1 MSRSLTL
8 ARFALSF
15 PPKAHLRLMTCTR
28 GLNVRSAPS
37 SLTGAKTS
45 SVWQRWSS
53 RPRLWSSQRSC
64 LGFSQ
69 QCYYS
74 TQEAEK
80 PPEEEPLHNII
91 NDTESVEGDF
101 SKHEFQAETKKLLDI
116 VARSLYSEKEVF
128 IRELISN
135 GSDALEK
142 LRHRL
147 MTASGD
153 AAQMEI
159 HLQTDGAKGTFT
171 IQDTGIGMN
180 KEELV
185 ANLGTIARS
194 GSKAFLDALQNQA
207 EASSTIIGQFGVGF
221 YSAFMVAD
229 RVDVYTR
236 SADPDAP
243 GYKWSSDGSGLYEIA
258 EASGVQQGTKIV
270 LHLKEDC
277 KEFSSEDR
285 VKDVV
290 TKYSNFV
297 SFPIFLN
304 GRRLNTLQ
312 ALWMMEPKEISDW
325 QHEEF
330 YRYAAQS
337 YDKPRYTL
345 HYRADAPL
353 NIRSIFYVPE
363 AKPSMFDV
371 SREMGS
377 SVALY
382 SRKVL
387 IQTKAT
393 DILPK
398 WLRFLRGVVDS
409 EDIPLNLSRELL
421 QESVLI
427 RKLRDVLQQR
437 VIRFLL
443 DQSKKDPEKYS
454 RFFED
459 YGLFIREGIV
469 TTQEQDVKE
478 DIAKLLRFES
488 SALPAGQQTNL
499 MEYGSRMKA
508 GTRNIYYL
516 CAPNRHLA
524 EHSPYYEAMKQKD
537 MEVLF
542 CYEQFDELT
551 LLHLREFDKKKM
563 ISVETDIVVDHYKE
577 EKFEDH
583 KPASER
589 LTQEQADDL
598 IAWMKNALGT
608 RVANIKLTPR
618 LDTHPAMI
626 TVLEMGAARHF
637 LRTQQ
642 LARTPEERAQIL
654 QPTLEINA
662 GHDLIKK
669 LQVLKDTNSDL
680 AGLLLEQIYDNAM
693 IAAGLNDDPRP
704 MISRLNELLTKALE
718 KH

>member
-1 MSRSLTL
+1 MSRCLSL
-8 ARFALSF
+8 ARFALGFSQRTNS
-15 PPKAHLRLMTCTR
+15 RLMTCAR
-28 GLNVRSAPS
+28 GLNSRTVSRSF
-37 SLTGAKTS
+37 TGYLQ
-45 SVWQRWSS
+45 VGQQQRWSS
-53 RPRLWSSQRSC
+53 RPRVWSSQQSC
-64 LGFSQ
+64 LGISQ
-69 QCYYS
+69 QSYYS

-80 PPEEEPLHNII
+80 VPEKEPEKEPEKQPEEEPLHTII
-91 NDTESVEGDF
+91 SDTESVQGSF

-142 LRHRL
+142 LRHKL
-147 MTASGD
+147 ITAGGET
-153 AAQMEI
+153 APMEI
-159 HLQTDGAKGTFT
+159 HLQTDAAKGTFT
-171 IQDTGIGMN
+171 IQDTGVGMN
-180 KEELV
+180 QEELI

-194 GSKAFLDALQNQA
+194 GSK
-207 EASSTIIGQFGVGF
+207 
-221 YSAFMVAD
+221 
-229 RVDVYTR
+229 
-236 SADPDAP
+236 
-243 GYKWSSDGSGLYEIA
+243 
-258 EASGVQQGTKIV
+258 
-270 LHLKEDC
+270 
-277 KEFSSEDR
+277 
-285 VKDVV
+285 
-290 TKYSNFV
+290 
-297 SFPIFLN
+297 
-304 GRRLNTLQ
+304 
-312 ALWMMEPKEISDW
+312 
-325 QHEEF
+325 
-330 YRYAAQS
+330 
-337 YDKPRYTL
+337 
-345 HYRADAPL
+345 
-353 NIRSIFYVPE
+353 
-363 AKPSMFDV
+363 KPSMFDV

-421 QESVLI
+421 QESALI

-443 DQSKKDPEKYS
+443 DQGKKEPEKYNK
-454 RFFED
+454 FFED
-459 YGLFIREGIV
+459 YGLFMREGIV
-469 TTQEQDVKE
+469 TTHEQDVKE

-488 SALPAGQQTNL
+488 SALPVGQQTSL
-499 MEYGSRMKA
+499 MEYSARMKA

-551 LLHLREFDKKKM
+551 LLHLREFDKKKL
-563 ISVETDIVVDHYKE
+563 ISAETDIVVDHYKE
-577 EKFEDH
+577 EKFEDS

-598 IAWMKNALGT
+598 IAWMKNTLST
-608 RVANIKLTPR
+608 RVTNIKLTPR

-642 LARTPEERAQIL
+642 LARSAEERAQIL

-669 LQVLKDTNSDL
+669 LHALKDTNSEL

-693 IAAGLNDDPRP
+693 ITAGLNDDPRP
-704 MISRLNELLTKALE
+704 MVSRLNDLLTKALE

>member
-1 MSRSLTL
+1 MSRCLAL
-8 ARFALSF
+8 ARFALGS
-15 PPKAHLRLMTCTR
+15 PQRANSRLIACAR
-28 GLNVRSAPS
+28 GLS
-37 SLTGAKTS
+37 SRTVSRPVTGDLQAGQL
-45 SVWQRWSS
+45 QRWSS
-53 RPRLWSSQRSC
+53 RPRVWSSQRSC

-69 QCYYS
+69 QSYYS

-80 PPEEEPLHNII
+80 EPEEEPLHTII
-91 NDTESVEGDF
+91 TDTESVQGSF

-142 LRHRL
+142 LRHKL
-147 MTASGD
+147 ITAGGET
-153 AAQMEI
+153 AQMEI
-159 HLQTDGAKGTFT
+159 HLQTDSTKGTFT
-171 IQDTGIGMN
+171 IQDTGVGMTQ
-180 KEELV
+180 EELV

-221 YSAFMVAD
+221 YSAFMVSD
-229 RVDVYTR
+229 RVDVYSQ
-236 SADPDAP
+236 SAEPGTP
-243 GYKWSSDGSGLYEIA
+243 GYKWSSDGSGVFEIA
-258 EASGVQQGTKIV
+258 EASGVQRGTKIV
-270 LHLKEDC
+270 LHLKDDC
-277 KEFSSEDR
+277 KEFASEDR
-285 VKDVV
+285 VKEVV

-312 ALWMMEPKEISDW
+312 ALWMMEPKEISEW

-330 YRYAAQS
+330 YRYVSQS

-371 SREMGS
+371 SREMSS

-443 DQSKKDPEKYS
+443 DQSKKEPEKYS
-454 RFFED
+454 KFFED
-459 YGLFIREGIV
+459 YGLFMREGIV

-499 MEYGSRMKA
+499 MEYASRMKA

-577 EKFEDH
+577 EKFEDS

-598 IAWMKNALGT
+598 ISWMKNALGP
-608 RVANIKLTPR
+608 RIANIKLTPR

-654 QPTLEINA
+654 QPTLEINS
-662 GHDLIKK
+662 GHSLIKK
-669 LQVLKDTNSDL
+669 LHSLKDTDSEL
-680 AGLLLEQIYDNAM
+680 AGLLLEQIYDNGM

-704 MISRLNELLTKALE
+704 MISRLNDLLAKALE